1 MDELTAAQ
9 RQELAELLH
18 ALDAELVQ
26 ALELAA
32 EGTAT
37 VELDQQSVGRLSR
50 MDEMQRQAVAKSGRR
65 SLELRL
71 QQVRA
76 ALVGIS
82 RDEYGDCRACEEPI
96 GFPRL
101 KARPETPFC
110 LECQGARE
118 GKRR

>member
-1 MDELTAAQ
+1 MEELTEAQ
-9 RQELAELLH
+9 REELATLL
-18 ALDAELVQ
+18 AGLESEIGE
-26 ALELAA
+26 ALERRK

-50 MDEMQRQAVAKSGRR
+50 MDEMQRQAMAKSGRQ
-65 SLELRL
+65 SLEQRQ

-76 ALVGIS
+76 AVLALERGV
-82 RDEYGDCRACEEPI
+82 YGTCRECEEPI
-96 GFPRL
+96 GYARL

-118 GKRR
+118 GGR